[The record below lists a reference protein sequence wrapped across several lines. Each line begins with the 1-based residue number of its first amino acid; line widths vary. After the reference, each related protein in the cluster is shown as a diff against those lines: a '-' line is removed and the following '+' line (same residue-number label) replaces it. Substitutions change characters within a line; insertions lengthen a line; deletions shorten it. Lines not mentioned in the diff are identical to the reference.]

1 MKSRDKSQ
9 RLIEIIPAMR
19 ALLTYSKAS
28 PIISFK
34 NSRTLDAIVAEK
46 KRFLRALNGEPG
58 IFVSISKDSSV
69 TINNFIHEQA
79 ISGFKEGL
87 ICLEYT
93 GILGVGNS
101 WESANHYIDQLLK
114 GSTISIEDE
123 LIRGGRVQ
131 NKIFVVTGGAQG
143 FGKGIVEE
151 LVDEGAYIVIADNNA
166 EKGKKT
172 ADEINAE
179 KGRKHVAFVQTDV
192 TNAISV
198 KNMVQTAVTEFG
210 GLDVLISN
218 AGVLKAGSLAEMNE
232 KTFDFVTDVNYK
244 GFFLCSKYC
253 SGVMKTQHSYNGNMF
268 MDIIQINSKS
278 GLQGSNKNFA
288 YAGSKFGSIGLTQSF
303 ALELITSRI
312 KVNAICPGNFFEGPL
327 WADPKNGLFAQYLK
341 AGKVPGAKNIGDV
354 KKFYEGKVPMQR
366 GCQPKDVI
374 KGIFYLIEQEYET
387 GQALPITGGQ
397 IMLN

>member
-1 MKSRDKSQ
+1 MKSRNKSQ
-9 RLIEIIPAMR
+9 RLIEIIPAIR
-19 ALLTYSKAS
+19 ALLTHSKAS
-28 PIISFK
+28 PVISFK
-34 NSRTLDAIVAEK
+34 NSKTIDAIVADK
-46 KRFLRALNGEPG
+46 KKFLKALNGESG
-58 IFVSISKDSSV
+58 IFVKVSKDSSV
-69 TINNFIHEQA
+69 SIKNFIKEQE
-79 ISGFKEGL
+79 ISGFQDGL
-87 ICLEYT
+87 ICLENT

-101 WESANHYIDQLLK
+101 WELANHFIDQLLK
-114 GSTISIEDE
+114 GSTISVEDD
-123 LIRGGRVQ
+123 LMRGGRVQ
-131 NKIFVVTGGAQG
+131 NKIFIVTGGAQG

-151 LVDEGAYIVIADNNA
+151 LVDEGGYIVIADNNP

-179 KGRKHVAFVQTDV
+179 KGKKHVVFVQTDV

-198 KNMVQTAVTEFG
+198 KNMVQTAVSEFG

-218 AGVLKAGSLAEMNE
+218 AGVLKAGSLEEMHE

-244 GFFLCSKYC
+244 GFFICSKYC
-253 SGVMKTQHSYNGNMF
+253 SAVMKTQHSFNGNMF

-303 ALELITSRI
+303 AMELIQYRI

-341 AGKVPGAKNIGDV
+341 TGKVPGAKDIEDV
-354 KKFYEGKVPMQR
+354 KNFYEGKVPMQR

-387 GQALPITGGQ
+387 GQALPVTGGQ

>member
-1 MKSRDKSQ
+1 MKSRNKSQ
-9 RLIEIIPAMR
+9 RLIEIIPAIR
-19 ALLTYSKAS
+19 ALLTHSKAS
-28 PIISFK
+28 PVISFK
-34 NSRTLDAIVAEK
+34 NSKTLDAIVADK
-46 KRFLRALNGEPG
+46 KRFLKALNGEPG
-58 IFVSISKDSSV
+58 IFVKVSKDSSV
-69 TINNFIHEQA
+69 SIKNFIREQE
-79 ISGFKEGL
+79 ISGFRQGL
-87 ICLEYT
+87 ICLENT

-114 GSTISIEDE
+114 GSTISAEDDV
-123 LIRGGRVQ
+123 IRGGRVQ
-131 NKIFVVTGGAQG
+131 NKIFIVTGGAQG

-151 LVDEGAYIVIADNNA
+151 LVDEGGYIVIADNNP

-179 KGRKHVAFVQTDV
+179 KGKKHVFFVQTDV

-198 KNMVQTAVTEFG
+198 KNMVQMAVSEFG

-218 AGVLKAGSLAEMNE
+218 AGVLKAGSLEEMHE

-244 GFFLCSKYC
+244 GFFICAKYC
-253 SGVMKTQHSYNGNMF
+253 SVVMKIQHSFNANMF

-278 GLQGSNKNFA
+278 GLQGGNKNFA

-303 ALELITSRI
+303 AMELIQYRI

-341 AGKVPGAKNIGDV
+341 TGKVPGAKNIEDV
-354 KKFYEGKVPMQR
+354 KNFYEGKVPMRR
-366 GCQPKDVI
+366 GCQPRDVS
-374 KGIFYLIEQEYET
+374 KAIFYLIEQEYET
-387 GQALPITGGQ
+387 GQALPVTGGQ

>member
-1 MKSRDKSQ
+1 MKSRNKSQ
-9 RLIEIIPAMR
+9 RLIEIIPAIR
-19 ALLTYSKAS
+19 ALLTHSKAS
-28 PIISFK
+28 PVISFK
-34 NSRTLDAIVAEK
+34 NSKTIDAIVADK
-46 KRFLRALNGEPG
+46 KKFLKALNGESG
-58 IFVSISKDSSV
+58 IFVKVSKDSSV
-69 TINNFIHEQA
+69 SIKNFIKEQEM
-79 ISGFKEGL
+79 SGFQDGL
-87 ICLEYT
+87 ICLENT

-101 WESANHYIDQLLK
+101 WELANHFIDQLLK
-114 GSTISIEDE
+114 GSTISVEDD
-123 LIRGGRVQ
+123 LMRGGRVQ
-131 NKIFVVTGGAQG
+131 NKIFIVTGGAQG

-151 LVDEGAYIVIADNNA
+151 LVDEGGYIVIADNNP

-179 KGRKHVAFVQTDV
+179 KGKKHVVFVQTDV

-198 KNMVQTAVTEFG
+198 KNMVQTAVSEFG

-218 AGVLKAGSLAEMNE
+218 AGVLKAGSLEEMHE

-244 GFFLCSKYC
+244 GFFICSKYC
-253 SGVMKTQHSYNGNMF
+253 SAVMKTQHSFNGNMF

-303 ALELITSRI
+303 AMELIQYRI

-341 AGKVPGAKNIGDV
+341 TGKVPGAKDIEDV
-354 KKFYEGKVPMQR
+354 KNFYEGKVPMQR

-387 GQALPITGGQ
+387 GQALPVTGGQ